1 MKFPWLSLVLVGVLA
16 LSACRK
22 RSAPAPAESPANP
35 EPAPPA
41 ATGPVTAGGAATPF
55 APEVAAASMKPFE
68 KDLDSKSPNDHL
80 RVLNEALTFWLASG
94 RPFPKDVNEF
104 VTGKLLKRLP
114 VPPPGKQFVLDRVK
128 SQVVLAP

>member
-1 MKFPWLSLVLVGVLA
+1 MVLVGVLA

-22 RSAPAPAESPANP
+22 RSTPAPAESPANP
-35 EPAPPA
+35 EPAPA
-41 ATGPVTAGGAATPF
+41 AAAGPVTAGGAVAPF

-68 KDLDSKSPNDHL
+68 KDLDSKSPGDHL

-114 VPPPGKQFVLDRVK
+114 VSPPGQRFVLDRVK